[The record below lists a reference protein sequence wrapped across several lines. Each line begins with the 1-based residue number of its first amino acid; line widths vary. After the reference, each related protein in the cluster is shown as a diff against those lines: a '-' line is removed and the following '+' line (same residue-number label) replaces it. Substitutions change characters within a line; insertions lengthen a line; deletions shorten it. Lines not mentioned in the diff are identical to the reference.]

1 MLVDEFSIRAVL
13 IKPLLGMIYRIIFSH
28 FLRISQI
35 KICQHRSYV
44 SVSIIFQEL
53 SLARCIFVST
63 ILYNG
68 LLQSTTRFS
77 MKLIDKNIRTDI
89 FTNIL
94 YEQRSIFNALPLSK

>member
-13 IKPLLGMIYRIIFSH
+13 IKNVRYDISYHIFS
-28 FLRISQI
+28 FLISQI

-44 SVSIIFQEL
+44 SVSIIFQEF

-77 MKLIDKNIRTDI
+77 MKLIDKNILTNI

-94 YEQRSIFNALPLSK
+94 YEQGSIFNALPLSK